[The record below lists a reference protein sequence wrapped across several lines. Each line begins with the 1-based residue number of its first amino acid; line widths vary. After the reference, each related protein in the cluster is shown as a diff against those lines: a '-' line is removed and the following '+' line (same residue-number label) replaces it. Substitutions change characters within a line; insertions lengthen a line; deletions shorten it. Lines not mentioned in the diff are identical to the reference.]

1 MNPSEKVV
9 TLLQSLLSRR
19 ERDQAP
25 VRTARVLGRHEDG
38 TERLQRT
45 DAACV
50 TRAPRDN
57 HYTGTVVLS
66 PSSSFV
72 RRTGST
78 GIATLTETVSAA
90 TLWIERLDPS
100 DYRPGKSY
108 TVTVI
113 GRGFDDRVRIEFLEP
128 PVAGPIA
135 QGQTIN
141 EDITVHSTTVV
152 APETLFLEITVRPG
166 ARLYPGGAPI
176 SYGRI

>member
-1 MNPSEKVV
+1 MTPAERTVH
-9 TLLQSLLSRR
+9 LLQSLLAQR
-19 ERDQAP
+19 ERDRAP

-57 HYTGTVVLS
+57 HYAGTVVVAPRLA
-66 PSSSFV
+66 PFH
-72 RRTGST
+72 RTGST
-78 GIATLTETVSAA
+78 GIATITEVTSAA
-90 TLWIERLDPS
+90 TLWIERLVPS
-100 DYRPGKSY
+100 DYRPGTSY
-108 TVTVI
+108 TVLVI
-113 GRGFDDRVRIEFLEP
+113 GRGFDERVRIEFLEP
-128 PVAGPIA
+128 PVAGPLA

-152 APETLFLEITVRPG
+152 DPETLFLEITVRPG

-176 SYGRI
+176 SYGRL

>member
-1 MNPSEKVV
+1 MTSSEKVV

-19 ERDQAP
+19 EREQAP

-57 HYTGTVVLS
+57 HYAGTVVVAPRLAA
-66 PSSSFV
+66 FH
-72 RRTGST
+72 RTGST
-78 GIATLTETVSAA
+78 GIATITEVASAA
-90 TLWIERLDPS
+90 TLWIESLDPH

-108 TVTVI
+108 TVMVT

-128 PVAGPIA
+128 PIAGPIA

-141 EDITVHSTTVV
+141 EDITVDSTTVV
-152 APETLFLEITVRPG
+152 DPGTLFLEITVRPG

>member
-1 MNPSEKVV
+1 MSSAEKVV
-9 TLLQSLLSRR
+9 HLLTSLLERR
-19 ERDQAP
+19 ERENSP
-25 VRTARVLGRHEDG
+25 IRTARVLGRHEDG
-38 TERLQRT
+38 TERVQRT

-57 HYTGTVVLS
+57 HYAGTVVVAPRLA
-66 PSSSFV
+66 PFY
-72 RRTGST
+72 RTGST

-90 TLWIERLDPS
+90 TLWVERLDPS
-100 DYRPGKSY
+100 DYRPGQSY
-108 TVTVI
+108 IVTVI
-113 GRGFDDRVRIEFLEP
+113 GRGFDERVRIEFLEP

-141 EDITVHSTTVV
+141 EDITVHSTTVQD
-152 APETLFLEITVRPG
+152 PETLLLDITVRLG

>member
-1 MNPSEKVV
+1 MTGSEKVV
-9 TLLQSLLSRR
+9 TLLQSLLARR
-19 ERDQAP
+19 EREQAP
-25 VRTARVLGRHEDG
+25 VRTARVLGRHQDG

-57 HYTGTVVLS
+57 HYAGTVVLS

-78 GIATLTETVSAA
+78 GIATLTEVTSAA
-90 TLWIERLDPS
+90 TLWVERLDPS
-100 DYRPGKSY
+100 DYRPGQSY

-128 PVAGPIA
+128 PVAGPLA

-152 APETLFLEITVRPG
+152 DPATLLLEITVRPG
-166 ARLYPGGAPI
+166 ARLDPGGAPI

>member
-1 MNPSEKVV
+1 MNPSEKVI
-9 TLLQSLLSRR
+9 TLLQSLLAQR
-19 ERDQAP
+19 ERDRAP

-78 GIATLTETVSAA
+78 GIATLTEVVSAA

-100 DYRPGKSY
+100 DYRPGQTY
-108 TVTVI
+108 TVTVT
-113 GRGFDDRVRIEFLEP
+113 GRGFDDRVQIDFLEP
-128 PVAGPIA
+128 APPFAP
-135 QGQTIN
+135 GQTIN
-141 EDITVHSTTVV
+141 PDLEVLAVLVV
-152 APETLFLEITVRPG
+152 SSELLLLEITLRPG
-166 ARLYPGGAPI
+166 ARLYPQGAPI